1 MNHSSLCTDSPAVQ
15 GHLAVCR
22 QERASNC
29 FRSLLAVAL
38 TLFIVSVN
46 GYSQKKRALELTDI
60 MQFRQIGSPAISD
73 NGNWVAHAAVPD
85 RGDPDMLVY
94 SADGK
99 TSFKIP
105 LADKPLIS
113 PDEQWVAA
121 VRPVPAEEQE
131 KSANGKSNG
140 KENGPKPGMALLN
153 LLTGEQSEYKNIKS
167 FSFSNNGKW
176 LIYHSF
182 LENREEADRD
192 TIAEKTTPA
201 AGGVIM
207 QQVEEMAKSSEKLGS
222 EPKGNENKGS
232 VNEMN
237 VAGGDNG
244 KKKGTGKKMEPGT
257 DLHLMSLATGEVF
270 THPYVT
276 GFTADSLS
284 EHVAMV
290 VKDSTG
296 NGNGVYIAELSATPA
311 AAVPVFAD
319 SGAWAANLE
328 WNARM
333 GNLVF
338 LAGDTEK
345 EKKLNAQLYLWQ
357 PGDEAAALQ
366 SCDPPEGWLIH
377 HANKLQWS
385 KDGER
390 LFMGIKPE
398 SEIVKEKKKSD
409 SAADIYDKAA
419 ILDGRTVDVWHW
431 DDPYINPHQKKRW
444 KEEKDRVYTGVY
456 YPGEEKFIPLADRE
470 MPGIRVGESDSYVVG
485 YSNVP
490 YAKRATWDGR
500 YNDYYLVDLVTGER
514 RLVVEEQEHGVSLSP
529 DGRKMVYFR
538 EDHWYL
544 VDAERP
550 EPLSLTAGQGFPFVD
565 EDWDY
570 PAEIPG
576 YGVAGWVDNSEEVWI
591 YDKYDIWRFNTEDGK
606 AECVT
611 EGEGRSRK
619 MQFRIRRLDREK
631 TYFETGETLLLSG
644 YHDQEKYT
652 AVYSLQV
659 GRSGVKKLAEEPAK
673 YTIRAKAKNAE
684 KILFTRESYTE
695 FPDLWTT
702 DMKFRN
708 PGKLSELGLQTEP
721 FAWGNAELVEWLSLD
736 GEPVQGILIKPE
748 NAVPGKRYPVLVY
761 YYRFFTDRMYNF
773 PDVVVNHRP
782 CYPYY
787 AGNDYAIFLP
797 DIRFDIGTP
806 GYSATKHLV
815 PGVQKIIDMGVA
827 DPDAIGLHGH
837 SWSGYQTAFVI
848 TQTDL
853 FACAIA
859 GAPVSNMT
867 SAYSGIRWGTG
878 LARQFQYEKSQSR
891 IGGSMWEMRDKY
903 IENSPVF
910 FADRINTPL
919 LIQFGDEDDA
929 VPWYQGIE
937 LYLAM
942 RRLEKDC
949 VFLQY
954 RGEPHHLKKYANK
967 LDYTIRF
974 KEYLDHYLKGA
985 EPAAWIEEGVPYTG
999 N

>member
-1 MNHSSLCTDSPAVQ
+1 MR
-15 GHLAVCR
+15 GI
-22 QERASNC
+22 
-29 FRSLLAVAL
+29 RSVLVVVL
-38 TLFIVSVN
+38 TLFIVSVSV
-46 GYSQKKRALELTDI
+46 YSQEKRALELTDI

-73 NGNWVAHAAVPD
+73 NGNWVVHATVPD
-85 RGDPDMLVY
+85 RGDPDVLVY
-94 SADGK
+94 STDGK
-99 TSFKIP
+99 TRFTIE
-105 LADKPLIS
+105 LADKPVIS

-131 KSANGKSNG
+131 KSGNGNGNTGDNGKQT
-140 KENGPKPGMALLN
+140 GPRPGMTLLN
-153 LLTGEQSEYKNIKS
+153 LSTGVQFEYTNIKS

-176 LIYHSF
+176 LLYHSF
-182 LENREEADRD
+182 QENPEKADSTTTARQ
-192 TIAEKTTPA
+192 TTPA
-201 AGGVIM
+201 GGKAITQHAAV
-207 QQVEEMAKSSEKLGS
+207 KPKGS
-222 EPKGNENKGS
+222 EPKSNENKG
-232 VNEMN
+232 NEK
-237 VAGGDNG
+237 NG
-244 KKKGTGKKMEPGT
+244 SEKKVEPGT
-257 DLHLMSLATGEVF
+257 DLHLMSLETGEVF

-276 GFTADSLS
+276 AFAADSLS

-290 VKDSTG
+290 VKDSSGTG
-296 NGNGVYIAELSATPA
+296 NGLYIAELSATPA

-328 WNARM
+328 WNSRSGRLA
-333 GNLVF
+333 F
-338 LAGDTEK
+338 LAGDTEEGK
-345 EKKLNAQLYLWQ
+345 RLSAQLYLWQ
-357 PGDEAAALQ
+357 PGHKAAALQ
-366 SCDPPEGWLIH
+366 SCDPPAGWLVH
-377 HANKLQWS
+377 HTNKLQWS
-385 KDGER
+385 EDGER
-390 LFMGIKPE
+390 LFLGIRPEAE
-398 SEIVKEKKKSD
+398 SEEEKRDSVADLFDKE
-409 SAADIYDKAA
+409 A

-431 DDPYINPHQKKRW
+431 DDPYINPNQKKRW
-444 KEEKDRVYTGVY
+444 KDEKDRVYTGVF
-456 YPGEEKFIPLADRE
+456 YPGEEKFVPLADRE
-470 MPGIRVGESDSYVVG
+470 MPGITVGESDRYVVG

-500 YNDYYLVDLVTGER
+500 YNDYYLVDLVTGDR

-538 EDHWYL
+538 EGDWYL
-544 VDAERP
+544 LDTERP
-550 EPLSLTAGQGFPFVD
+550 GAVNLTSGLGVPFVD

-570 PAEIPG
+570 PADVPG
-576 YGVAGWVDNSEEVWI
+576 YGVAGWIDNSDAVWI
-591 YDKYDIWRFNTEDGK
+591 YDKFDIWGFATEDGM

-619 MQFRIRRLDREK
+619 MQFRIRKLDPEK
-631 TYFETGETLLLSG
+631 KFFETGETLLLSG
-644 YHDQEKYT
+644 YHDLEKHT
-652 AVYSLQV
+652 AVYSLKV
-659 GRSGVKKLAEEPAK
+659 GSSGLKKLAEEPAK

-702 DMKFRN
+702 DMKFRRTR
-708 PGKLSELGLQTEP
+708 KLSELGLQTEP
-721 FAWGNAELVEWLSLD
+721 FTWGNAELVEWLSLD
-736 GEPVQGILIKPE
+736 GEPVQGILIRPDNTDPG

-773 PDVVVNHRP
+773 PDMVVNHRP

-815 PGVQKIIDMGVA
+815 PGVQKLIEMGVA

-837 SWSGYQTAFVI
+837 SWSGYQTAHVI

-891 IGGSMWEMRDKY
+891 IGGSLWEMRDRY

-949 VFLQY
+949 IFLQY

-974 KEYLDHYLKGA
+974 KEYLDHYLKG
-985 EPAAWIEEGVPYTG
+985 EPAAEWIEEGVPYTG

>member
-1 MNHSSLCTDSPAVQ
+1 MRSPKQHLKMQNSCRSFIYCLIKILQLMNHSSLCTDSPAVQ
-15 GHLAVCR
+15 IHLAVCR
-22 QERASNC
+22 KERASNR

-38 TLFIVSVN
+38 TLLIVSVN
-46 GYSQKKRALELTDI
+46 VYSQEKRPLELTDI

-73 NGNWVAHAAVPD
+73 NGSWVVHAAVPD
-85 RGDPDMLVY
+85 RGDPDVLVC
-94 SADGK
+94 STDGK
-99 TSFKIP
+99 TSFTIP

-131 KSANGKSNG
+131 KSGNATGNVGGNG
-140 KENGPKPGMALLN
+140 KESGPKPGMALLN
-153 LLTGEQSEYKNIKS
+153 LSTGEQSEYKNIKS

-176 LIYHSF
+176 LFYHSF
-182 LENREEADRD
+182 P
-192 TIAEKTTPA
+192 EKPEK
-201 AGGVIM
+201 AG
-207 QQVEEMAKSSEKLGS
+207 SEK
-222 EPKGNENKGS
+222 K
-232 VNEMN
+232 V
-237 VAGGDNG
+237 
-244 KKKGTGKKMEPGT
+244 EPGT
-257 DLHLMSLATGEVF
+257 DLHLLSLATGEVF

-276 GFTADSLS
+276 GFAADSLS

-290 VKDSTG
+290 VKDSSGT
-296 NGNGVYIAELSATPA
+296 GNGVYIARLSAISN

-319 SGAWAANLE
+319 SGSWAANLE
-328 WNARM
+328 WNSRSGSLA
-333 GNLVF
+333 F
-338 LAGDTEK
+338 LAGDSEEEK
-345 EKKLNAQLYLWQ
+345 RLNAQLCLWQ

-366 SCDPPEGWLIH
+366 RCDPPEGWLIH
-377 HANKLQWS
+377 HTNKLQWS
-385 KDGER
+385 KDGRR
-390 LFMGIKPE
+390 LFLGIKPE
-398 SEIVKEKKKSD
+398 TEIVEEEKRD
-409 SAADIYDKAA
+409 SVADLYDAEA

-444 KEEKDRVYTGVY
+444 KEEKDRVYTGVF
-456 YPGEEKFIPLADRE
+456 YPDRERFVALADQE
-470 MPGIRVGESDSYVVG
+470 MPGITVGESNRYVVG
-485 YSNVP
+485 YSNVR
-490 YAKRATWDGR
+490 YAKRVTWDGR
-500 YNDYYLVDLVTGER
+500 YNDYYLVDLATGDR
-514 RLVVEEQEHGVSLSP
+514 RLVLQEQEHGVSLSP

-538 EDHWYL
+538 NGDWHL
-544 VDAERP
+544 VDTERP
-550 EPLSLTAGQGFPFVD
+550 GAVNLTAELGVPFVN

-570 PAEIPG
+570 PAETPG
-576 YGVAGWVDNSEEVWI
+576 YGVAGWIDNSDAVWI
-591 YDKYDIWRFNTEDGK
+591 YDKFDIWAFGTADGE

-611 EGEGRSRK
+611 AGEGRSRK
-619 MQFRIRRLDREK
+619 MQFRIRQLDPGK
-631 TYFETGETLLLSG
+631 KIFETGETLLLSG
-644 YHDQEKYT
+644 YHDLEKYT

-702 DMKFRN
+702 DMKFRK
-708 PGKLSELGLQTEP
+708 PRQLSELGLQTEP

-736 GEPVQGILIKPE
+736 GEPVQGILITPD
-748 NAVPGKRYPVLVY
+748 NADPDSAVPGKRYPVLVY

-773 PDVVVNHRP
+773 PDVVANHRP

-815 PGVQKIIDMGVA
+815 PGVQKLIDMGIA
-827 DPDAIGLHGH
+827 DPGAIGLHGH
-837 SWSGYQTAFVI
+837 SWSGYQTAHVI

-891 IGGSMWEMRDKY
+891 IGGSLWEMRDRY

-949 VFLQY
+949 IFLQY
-954 RGEPHHLKKYANK
+954 RGEPHHLKKYSNK

-985 EPAAWIEEGVPYTG
+985 EPADWIKEGVPYTG